1 MHERELRSTE
11 AALELLD
18 SFKPLRTRG
27 IIRQQML
34 SKSLDILQQFG
45 RELDATTNIFNM
57 HKARCASS
65 VTAPLLPTEAIS
77 QSNKSLNIFTSIPL
91 ACIMH
96 AWRLQLL
103 RTATSLQLQLVT
115 ARPAQAHPVCALM
128 LLCSQLSIAAAS
140 THRSWHAR
148 GLLPLRTE
156 ALQPLITWLQ
166 RRTSRL

>member
-65 VTAPLLPTEAIS
+65 SCEL
-77 QSNKSLNIFTSIPL
+77 
-91 ACIMH
+91 
-96 AWRLQLL
+96 
-103 RTATSLQLQLVT
+103 
-115 ARPAQAHPVCALM
+115 
-128 LLCSQLSIAAAS
+128 LLCCQQKLCPRIIR
-140 THRSWHAR
+140 HIIEH
-148 GLLPLRTE
+148 LYK
-156 ALQPLITWLQ
+156 
-166 RRTSRL
+166 

>member
-1 MHERELRSTE
+1 MHKRELRSTE

-65 VTAPLLPTEAIS
+65 SCAL
-77 QSNKSLNIFTSIPL
+77 
-91 ACIMH
+91 
-96 AWRLQLL
+96 LL
-103 RTATSLQLQLVT
+103 RCQQKLYLKVT
-115 ARPAQAHPVCALM
+115 H
-128 LLCSQLSIAAAS
+128 LLSPSQVFL
-140 THRSWHAR
+140 WHA
-148 GLLPLRTE
+148 
-156 ALQPLITWLQ
+156 
-166 RRTSRL
+166 